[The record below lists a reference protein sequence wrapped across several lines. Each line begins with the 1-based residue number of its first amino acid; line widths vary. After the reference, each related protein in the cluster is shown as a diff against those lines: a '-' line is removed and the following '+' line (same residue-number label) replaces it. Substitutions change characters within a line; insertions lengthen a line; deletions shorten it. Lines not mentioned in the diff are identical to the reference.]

1 MVGDLYSEE
10 ALARELA
17 NIQSIAFPYEAFSSL
32 TTWTPPLGEAADLEN
47 NCRVINQLTEPG
59 TDSYSLEEMNDGA
72 TLTAASRANRVEVT
86 GAAGRGQRQPRLRLN
101 STAGIYSHRP
111 REPVVVNMASG
122 GATGPR
128 RTPWTTRDWATLT
141 AEQRRE
147 VGVRVHVARGG
158 REAGGRRWRRWRRRR
173 CPTGARQDQNRLI
186 RNPI

>member
-1 MVGDLYSEE
+1 
-10 ALARELA
+10 
-17 NIQSIAFPYEAFSSL
+17 
-32 TTWTPPLGEAADLEN
+32 
-47 NCRVINQLTEPG
+47 
-59 TDSYSLEEMNDGA
+59 MNDGA

-158 REAGGRRWRRWRRRR
+158 REAGGRRRWRRRRRR

-186 RNPI
+186 RNPLIRHCGWPEEGAVALHCGCKTYFCWTSMKNIFTSMHMVTDNEETTIHVEYQ